1 MQFVF
6 FNAADT
12 PLFVR
17 SDAEQATWTVE
28 EMNLVAEFPY
38 HPGMVLQRGQRVGF
52 TDETGVFQPFEI
64 RKVETMLPDHYQ
76 RITAE
81 HIVISELTDEH
92 YAGAELTNVTAQAA
106 LTGLLTGTLWQVG
119 TVTAS
124 GTQTADL
131 SMGSVWQNIR
141 TIESNW
147 NVYITPRVTFNSS
160 GITGRYLDIAPAQ
173 GTWRGVRLSLD
184 KNADEMGVVIDDTNV
199 ITAIYGY
206 GAMTGEGAQ
215 RAPLTFANVVWQ
227 QTSDHPAKP
236 AGQTYLE
243 DPAATAAYGRNGRPR
258 YGYYQN
264 TDINDANVLIEKA
277 WESLKVNSTP
287 IVSVNCMVRDLY
299 RLGYK
304 DQPIRLHDTAMVE
317 LRQTGTN
324 LQLEIIKLTVDLLD
338 PTATRPTIGSY
349 IPNIVYMMRQT
360 AQEATGNVAS
370 TASGSRGTKRGGGGK
385 SANDNKRSEFA
396 TEIKQNQY
404 QISLRA
410 YQTDMTE
417 AQKILH
423 AAGISIDAQGVLVYA
438 TDNVNMI
445 GSRLNVNADAITQEV
460 TDRSNADT
468 TLSGKIT
475 VEKDRITQI
484 VSAVGSNGE
493 VTAASIVLAVNNSG
507 SSVVI
512 SADHVDI
519 DGWLQAH
526 MTTVDGLYSKQGI
539 TALSFITCGGYIT
552 AAGRI
557 TGGSLTI
564 GNTDASWKSKTVV
577 TTASITSSHI
587 FTAKNGT
594 DYTGSLVTAVTTD
607 TIYYLGS

>member
-1 MQFVF
+1 MEFVF

-28 EMNLVAEFPY
+28 EMNLVAVFPY

-147 NVYITPRVTFNSS
+147 NVYITPRVTFNTS

-184 KNADEMGVVIDDTNV
+184 KNADEIGVVIDDTNV

-206 GAMTGEGAQ
+206 GAMTGEGEQ

-236 AGQTYLE
+236 SGQTYLE

-277 WESLKVNSTP
+277 WESLKVNSAP
-287 IVSVNCMVRDLY
+287 MVSVNCMVRDLY

-385 SANDNKRSEFA
+385 SANDNKRSEFE
-396 TEIKQNQY
+396 TSIEQNQH

-410 YQTDMTE
+410 YQRDMTNTENILQEAGVAINSGGVIIYAGNNVAQMKSSISVQAGQIGMVVEERDGVNVIKSASIITAINNDTHKSEITLNADQIYMNGHTIVTTITGVE
-417 AQKILH
+417 AQ
-423 AAGISIDAQGVLVYA
+423 ISNIKNGSTICNQL
-438 TDNVNMI
+438 TTQSLKVNGYYHHNSNITI
-445 GSRLNVNADAITQEV
+445 GDV
-460 TDRSNADT
+460 TYN
-468 TLSGKIT
+468 
-475 VEKDRITQI
+475 I
-484 VSAVGSNGE
+484 V
-493 VTAASIVLAVNNSG
+493 TWG
-507 SSVVI
+507 SS
-512 SADHVDI
+512 
-519 DGWLQAH
+519 
-526 MTTVDGLYSKQGI
+526 YS
-539 TALSFITCGGYIT
+539 
-552 AAGRI
+552 
-557 TGGSLTI
+557 
-564 GNTDASWKSKTVV
+564 
-577 TTASITSSHI
+577 
-587 FTAKNGT
+587 
-594 DYTGSLVTAVTTD
+594 
-607 TIYYLGS
+607 

>member
-6 FNAADT
+6 FNAADA

-28 EMNLVAEFPY
+28 EMNLVAVFPY
-38 HPGMVLQRGQRVGF
+38 RPDMVLQRGQRVGF

-106 LTGLLTGTLWQVG
+106 LTGMLTGTLWQVG

-147 NVYITPRVTFNSS
+147 NVYITPRVTFNTS
-160 GITGRYLDIAPAQ
+160 GITGRYLDIAPAH

-184 KNADEMGVVIDDTNV
+184 KNADEVGVVIDDTNV

-206 GAMTGEGAQ
+206 GAMTGEGEQ

-227 QTSDHPAKP
+227 QTGDHPAKP

-277 WESLKVNSTP
+277 WESLRVNSVP
-287 IVSVNCMVRDLY
+287 MVSVNCMVRDLY

-410 YQTDMTE
+410 YQTDMTDV
-417 AQKILH
+417 QKILH

-445 GSRLNVNADAITQEV
+445 GSRINVNANNISLEV
-460 TDRSNADT
+460 TNRQDADNTLSARIDLTERDITLKADT
-468 TLSGKIT
+468 VT
-475 VEKDRITQI
+475 VE
-484 VSAVGSNGE
+484 
-493 VTAASIVLAVNNSG
+493 
-507 SSVVI
+507 
-512 SADHVDI
+512 
-519 DGWLQAH
+519 
-526 MTTVDGLYSKQGI
+526 GI
-539 TALSFITCGGYIT
+539 ETNLN
-552 AAGRI
+552 
-557 TGGSLTI
+557 SLTTRVNSLI
-564 GNTDASWKSKTVV
+564 AGSAT
-577 TTASITSSHI
+577 
-587 FTAKNGT
+587 F
-594 DYTGSLVTAVTTD
+594 SLVNTQA
-607 TIYYLGS
+607 IRLAGYSLYLGPNNTIKYGSGD

>member
-28 EMNLVAEFPY
+28 EMNLVAVFPY

-131 SMGSVWQNIR
+131 GMGSVWQNIR

-243 DPAATAAYGRNGRPR
+243 DLAATEAYGRNGRPR

-277 WESLKVNSTP
+277 WESLKVNSAP
-287 IVSVNCMVRDLY
+287 IVSVNCMIRDLY

-396 TEIKQNQY
+396 TEIAQNQY

-417 AQKILH
+417 AQNILR

-438 TDNVNMI
+438 TDNEKMI
-445 GSRLNVNADAITQEV
+445 GSRLDVNSRAITQEV

-468 TLSGKIT
+468 ELSGKIT

>member
-1 MQFVF
+1 MEFVF
-6 FNAADT
+6 FNAADA

-28 EMNLVAEFPY
+28 EMNLVAVFPY

-206 GAMTGEGAQ
+206 GAMTGEGEQ

-243 DPAATAAYGRNGRPR
+243 DPAATLAYGRNGRPR

-277 WESLKVNSTP
+277 WESLKVNSVP

-410 YQTDMTE
+410 YQTDME
-417 AQKILH
+417 EQQKILR

-468 TLSGKIT
+468 VLRGEIT
-475 VEKDRITQI
+475 VEKNRITQI
-484 VSAVGSNGE
+484 VSAVGKDGE
-493 VTAASIVLAVNNSG
+493 VTAASIVLAVNDSG
-507 SSVVI
+507 SNVVI
-512 SADHVDI
+512 SANHVDI

-539 TALSFITCGGYIT
+539 TALSFVTCGGYIT

>member
-6 FNAADT
+6 FNAADA

-28 EMNLVAEFPY
+28 EMNLVAVFPY

-131 SMGSVWQNIR
+131 GMGSVWQNIR

-236 AGQTYLE
+236 SGQTYLE

-277 WESLKVNSTP
+277 WESLKVNSAP
-287 IVSVNCMVRDLY
+287 IVSVNCMIRDLY

-410 YQTDMTE
+410 YQTDMTDV
-417 AQKILH
+417 QKILH

-445 GSRLNVNADAITQEV
+445 GSRLKVNADAITQEV

-468 TLSGKIT
+468 TLRGEIT
-475 VEKDRITQI
+475 VEKNRITQI

>member
-1 MQFVF
+1 
-6 FNAADT
+6 
-12 PLFVR
+12 
-17 SDAEQATWTVE
+17 
-28 EMNLVAEFPY
+28 MNLVAVFPY

-131 SMGSVWQNIR
+131 GMGSVWQNIR

-147 NVYITPRVTFNSS
+147 NVYITPRVTFDSS

-206 GAMTGEGAQ
+206 GAMTGEGEQ
-215 RAPLTFANVVWQ
+215 RAPLTFASVVWQ

-277 WESLKVNSTP
+277 WESLRVNSVP

-410 YQTDMTE
+410 YQTDMTDV
-417 AQKILH
+417 QKILH

-445 GSRLNVNADAITQEV
+445 GSRLNVNADAISQEV

-468 TLSGKIT
+468 ELSGKIT

-519 DGWLQAH
+519 DGWLQAN

-539 TALSFITCGGYIT
+539 TALSFITSGGYIT

>member
-28 EMNLVAEFPY
+28 EMNLVAVFPY

-131 SMGSVWQNIR
+131 GMGSVWQNIR

-243 DPAATAAYGRNGRPR
+243 DLAATEAYGRNGRPR

-277 WESLKVNSTP
+277 WESLKVNSAP
-287 IVSVNCMVRDLY
+287 IVSVNCMIRDLY

-385 SANDNKRSEFA
+385 SANDNKLSEFA
-396 TEIKQNQY
+396 TEIVRNQY

-410 YQTDMTE
+410 YQTDMTDV
-417 AQKILH
+417 QKILR

-438 TDNVNMI
+438 TDNEKMI
-445 GSRLNVNADAITQEV
+445 GSRLDVNSRAITQEV

-468 TLSGKIT
+468 ELSGKIT

-493 VTAASIVLAVNNSG
+493 VTAASIVLAVNSSG

>member
-28 EMNLVAEFPY
+28 EMNLVAVFPY

-131 SMGSVWQNIR
+131 GMGSVWQNIR

-184 KNADEMGVVIDDTNV
+184 KNADELGVVIDDTNV

-206 GAMTGEGAQ
+206 GAMTGEEEQ

-236 AGQTYLE
+236 SGQTYIE

-277 WESLKVNSTP
+277 WESLKVNSVP
-287 IVSVNCMVRDLY
+287 MVSVNCMVRDLY

-370 TASGSRGTKRGGGGK
+370 AASGSRGTKRGGGGK

-417 AQKILH
+417 AQNILR
-423 AAGISIDAQGVLVYA
+423 AAGISINAQGVLVYA

-468 TLSGKIT
+468 ELSGKIT

-519 DGWLQAH
+519 DGWLQAN

-539 TALSFITCGGYIT
+539 TALSFITSGGYIT

-577 TTASITSSHI
+577 TTVSTTTSHI

>member
-1 MQFVF
+1 
-6 FNAADT
+6 
-12 PLFVR
+12 
-17 SDAEQATWTVE
+17 
-28 EMNLVAEFPY
+28 
-38 HPGMVLQRGQRVGF
+38 
-52 TDETGVFQPFEI
+52 
-64 RKVETMLPDHYQ
+64 
-76 RITAE
+76 
-81 HIVISELTDEH
+81 
-92 YAGAELTNVTAQAA
+92 
-106 LTGLLTGTLWQVG
+106 
-119 TVTAS
+119 
-124 GTQTADL
+124 
-131 SMGSVWQNIR
+131 MGSVWQNIR

-147 NVYITPRVTFNSS
+147 NVYITPRVTFNTS

-206 GAMTGEGAQ
+206 GAMTGEGEQ
-215 RAPLTFANVVWQ
+215 RAPLTFASVVWQ

-277 WESLKVNSTP
+277 WESLRVNSAP
-287 IVSVNCMVRDLY
+287 MVSVNCMVRDMY

-360 AQEATGNVAS
+360 AQDATGNVAS

-417 AQKILH
+417 TQKILR

-445 GSRLNVNADAITQEV
+445 GSRLDVNANNISLEV
-460 TDRSNADT
+460 TNRQDADN
-468 TLSGKIT
+468 TLSARIDITEHDITLKANTVT
-475 VEKDRITQI
+475 VE
-484 VSAVGSNGE
+484 
-493 VTAASIVLAVNNSG
+493 
-507 SSVVI
+507 
-512 SADHVDI
+512 
-519 DGWLQAH
+519 
-526 MTTVDGLYSKQGI
+526 GI
-539 TALSFITCGGYIT
+539 ETNLN
-552 AAGRI
+552 
-557 TGGSLTI
+557 SLTTRVNSLI
-564 GNTDASWKSKTVV
+564 AGSAT
-577 TTASITSSHI
+577 
-587 FTAKNGT
+587 F
-594 DYTGSLVTAVTTD
+594 SLVNTQA
-607 TIYYLGS
+607 IRLAGYSLYLGPNNTIKYGSGD